1 MTAVNIADRTHSLVA
16 QSGAIYAARQ
26 SGLYRIQA
34 EGEAQNLFRAW
45 LPDQEMPALAVA
57 IDNASRII
65 LAGIHGGI
73 ACSTDGGESWEAIQ
87 LRVPAPLVTCLAA
100 APDFAA
106 GGCVLAGTFEDGV
119 FRSIDGGANWQAVN
133 HGLFDHSVYA
143 LALSPRFSEDGL
155 VYAGTSSGI
164 YASQNGGRLW
174 QDLTMPEGDETVL
187 SLALAD
193 CGALYAGTEAHGLL
207 RSRDAG
213 ETWETLLA
221 TEGAVNAIALA
232 GASRVIAQVDDR
244 VLRSSDG
251 GSSWNDMVAAGIDC
265 LSLDGESLVMAM
277 TDGSI
282 RKEGW

>member
-1 MTAVNIADRTHSLVA
+1 MT
-16 QSGAIYAARQ
+16 
-26 SGLYRIQA
+26 
-34 EGEAQNLFRAW
+34 
-45 LPDQEMPALAVA
+45 ALAVA
-57 IDNASRII
+57 IDDVSGMM
-65 LAGIHGGI
+65 LAGIHGGV
-73 ACSTDGGESWEAIQ
+73 ARSTDGGAFWEAIQ
-87 LRVPAPLVTCLAA
+87 LRAPAPLVTCLAA

-119 FRSIDGGANWQAVN
+119 FRSVDGGATWQAVN

-143 LALSPRFSEDGL
+143 LTLSPRFGEDGL

-174 QDLTMPEGDETVL
+174 QDFIMPAGDETVL

-193 CGALYAGTEAHGLL
+193 CGALYAGTESHGLL
-207 RSRDAG
+207 RSRDDG
-213 ETWETLLA
+213 DTWEALLA

-244 VLRSSDG
+244 ALRSSDG

-265 LSLDGESLVMAM
+265 LSLDGESLVLAM

-282 RKEGW
+282 RKESW